1 MIVLKFYEN
10 INLTNDLID
19 LSKLILKSI
28 LENTLYKKNIK
39 VSSISEFEPFTLSE
53 VKGVDSNYHNFIYG
67 NFGQNLHIFFVNTD
81 KDTDGFTSDSN
92 GRYVY
97 DIENKIA
104 NIHLKCN
111 NLTYE
116 SYNRLISRDDAFG
129 IIEYHFLKDFL
140 KTFIHEL
147 THAYDDFRSNFKLKK
162 FNEPSNYSDAEGY
175 KKYLN
180 YNYEIHARFNALIY
194 DISFYDTDI
203 DEENDCFVD
212 TLKDFPKC
220 LTQFKNRINSGRYA
234 FDLFT
239 QLNRKKILSKFAKY
253 YLSLPKQKIG

>member
-1 MIVLKFYEN
+1 MRVLKFYEN
-10 INLTNDLID
+10 VKLTNDLIE

-28 LENTLYKKNIK
+28 LEKTLFKKNIK
-39 VSSISEFEPFTLSE
+39 VNSISEFEPFTLSE
-53 VKGVDSNYHNFIYG
+53 VKGANSIYHNFIYG
-67 NFGQNLHIFFVNTD
+67 KFGKKLHIFFINAD
-81 KDTDGFTSDSN
+81 INADGFSSDSK

-97 DIENKIA
+97 DIKNNIA

-111 NLTYE
+111 NYIYE
-116 SYNRLISRDDAFG
+116 SYNKLISRDDSFE

-147 THAYDDFRSNFKLKK
+147 THAYDDFRSNFKLGKV
-162 FNEPSNYSDAEGY
+162 NEPPNYNDVEGY

-194 DISFYDTDI
+194 DINFYTTDI

-212 TLKDFPKC
+212 TLKDFPNC
-220 LTQFKNRINSGRYA
+220 LSQFKNRINSGRYA